1 MARRKKSPKA
11 PQTPQSPQAVQ
22 SPQTPQTPQTP
33 SPQPKAVE
41 KSPEDQLAELVE
53 KYGQFLEE
61 SIIILTFQDHGFEVA
76 NEFLASLAEN
86 VFSEEA
92 SGFDPSGLQ
101 GTATDGANDASEG
114 SSYHTPVE
122 GPSQVASISGHGS
135 GSTSG
140 SQYTPLSAGGGSRSS
155 AVDDWSAVTN
165 DLPSDGSSTLAIL
178 RDAFPTVKD
187 SDIKRALKESDDDV
201 DRASDVLL
209 NLEHLIETGQ
219 RPKGIDGF
227 AVDDDDAYEWGSRK
241 KKNNSHNNKAT
252 WSKNHRE
259 KRLALDY
266 KLAPLGLDGSYEI
279 DDGSKPAPKRGSSQP
294 FRDTTARERRQGNAQ
309 LSLYDAIVDK
319 QSKDALTV
327 DLHNV
332 PVKDGIR
339 IAMERTRYWWAH
351 LGEDRVRKA
360 RENPLRVVTGV
371 GLHSPEG
378 YSRLNTGVE
387 AALKREGWKFHD
399 GFGYYDVTGKTI
411 AERTS

>member
-1 MARRKKSPKA
+1 MPILTSS
-11 PQTPQSPQAVQ
+11 Q
-22 SPQTPQTPQTP
+22 
-33 SPQPKAVE
+33 E
-41 KSPEDQLAELVE
+41 KF
-53 KYGQFLEE
+53 GQFLEE

-101 GTATDGANDASEG
+101 GTAAAEGAQGVQDASEG

-122 GPSQVASISGHGS
+122 DPSQIASISGHGS

-140 SQYTPLSAGGGSRSS
+140 SQYTPLSPGGGSAS
-155 AVDDWSAVTN
+155 ASGSGSALDDWRAVAN

-187 SDIKRALKESDDDV
+187 SDIQRALKDSGDDV

-219 RPKGIDGF
+219 RPKGIYGF
-227 AVDDDDAYEWGSRK
+227 AVDDDDALDWGGRK
-241 KKNNSHNNKAT
+241 RKGKKDRNRDSLAT
-252 WSKNHRE
+252 WPKNSRE
-259 KRLALDY
+259 KRLTVDY
-266 KLAPLGLDGSYEI
+266 KLTPMGLDGSYEI

-294 FRDTTARERRQGNAQ
+294 FRDTTQQERRQGNAQ
-309 LSLYDAIVDK
+309 LSLYDEIVDK
-319 QSKDALTV
+319 QSKAALTV

-399 GFGYYDVTGKTI
+399 GFGYYDVTGKTN
-411 AERTS
+411 ADRAS